1 MEKESFL
8 LRNMPAIIAL
18 VVMAG
23 FYVGG
28 GYVMYHTLTAET
40 PDPKALSILDI
51 YVVAS
56 VSALTGAIGYFIGTT
71 QSSKQKNEMLHNS
84 TPIEESKL

>member
-1 MEKESFL
+1 MDKEYGIL
-8 LRNMPAIIAL
+8 KIMPAIIAL
-18 VVMAG
+18 VVMGG

-28 GYVMYHTLTAET
+28 AFVMYHTLTAEV

-71 QSSKQKNEMLHNS
+71 QSSKEKNAMLHNS
-84 TPIEESKL
+84 TPIEETKP